1 MQRIYE
7 EAYRLLENVT
17 PLRVD
22 CGQLCGGACCDSADE
37 EAGMYLYPG
46 ERCMYQGKTA
56 PWLKIEASAF
66 LYGEEDK
73 VAPIAICN
81 GTCDRALRPLSC
93 RIFPLIPYLK
103 EDGKAEIIIDPRAK
117 SMCPLA
123 KTFTLAD
130 FEPEFVRRVKL
141 IFGVLLKNKDVRDF
155 VIEQSYVLDE
165 VGKFFDRKKDDR

>member
-1 MQRIYE
+1 MKASDIYE
-7 EAYRLLENVT
+7 GIYRLLDDVT

-22 CGQLCGGACCDSADE
+22 CGQLCSGACCISEDD

-46 ERCMYQGKTA
+46 ESCMYKGKA
-56 PWLKIEASAF
+56 LAWMKIETSAF
-66 LYGEEDK
+66 LYGDADK
-73 VAPIAICN
+73 AAPILLCD
-81 GTCDRALRPLSC
+81 GTCDRKLRPLSC

-103 EDGKAEIIIDPRAK
+103 EGGKPEIIIDPRAK

-123 KTFTLAD
+123 QTFRMTD

-155 VIEQSYVLDE
+155 MIEQSYVLDE
-165 VGKFFDRKKDDR
+165 IGKFF

>member
-1 MQRIYE
+1 MKRIYK

-17 PLRVD
+17 PLKVD
-22 CGQLCGGACCDSADE
+22 CGQLCSGACCYSEDE

-46 ERCMYQGKTA
+46 EQCMYETVDT
-56 PWLKIEASAF
+56 PWLKIERSAF
-66 LYGEEDK
+66 LYGASDK
-73 VAPIAICN
+73 AAPIAICD

-103 EDGKAEIIIDPRAK
+103 EGGKPEIIIDPRAK

-123 KTFTLAD
+123 QTFFMSD

-141 IFGVLLKNKDVRDF
+141 VFGVLLKNKEIRDF
-155 VIEQSYVLDE
+155 IIEQSYVLDE
-165 VGKFFDRKKDDR
+165 VEQFF

>member
-1 MQRIYE
+1 MYK
-7 EAYRLLENVT
+7 EAYRLLEDVT
-17 PLRVD
+17 PLLVD
-22 CGQLCGGACCDSADE
+22 CGQLCSHACCVSEDE

-46 ERCMYQGKTA
+46 EASLYKTADA
-56 PWLKIEASAF
+56 PWLRIETSDF
-66 LYGEEDK
+66 LYGPSDK
-73 VAPIAICN
+73 KTPIAICD

-103 EDGKAEIIIDPRAK
+103 EDGKPEIIIDPRAK
-117 SMCPLA
+117 AMCPLA

-141 IFGVLLKNKDVRDF
+141 IFGVLLKNKDVREF

-165 VGKFFDRKKDDR
+165 VGKFY

>member
-1 MQRIYE
+1 MNAKRIYK
-7 EAYRLLENVT
+7 EAYRLLEQVT

-22 CGQLCGGACCDSADE
+22 CGQLCSGACCISEDN

-46 ERCMYQGKTA
+46 EECMYKNENT
-56 PWLKIEASAF
+56 PWLRIEPSAF
-66 LYGEEDK
+66 LYGDADK
-73 VAPIAICN
+73 VTQIAICD

-103 EDGKAEIIIDPRAK
+103 EDGKPEIIIDPRAK

-123 KTFTLAD
+123 QTFRMAD
-130 FEPEFVRRVKL
+130 FEPEFVRRVKM

-165 VGKFFDRKKDDR
+165 IGKFF